1 MRYDN
6 ICRLF
11 YVRFSLVEPTDA
23 AVQKNPERRKG
34 VKDRRASTQ
43 ERRNED
49 RVAEDPLPRRNVDE
63 PERRGDA

>member
-1 MRYDN
+1 
-6 ICRLF
+6 
-11 YVRFSLVEPTDA
+11 VEPTDA

-63 PERRGDA
+63 PERRGDP